1 MQLVADGF
9 RLSQIA
15 EETFSTKKAVQ
26 SRVLRL
32 KKTIRLQNYYTRCYY
47 VIKSK
52 NYQITFCI
60 FKFSQLTSC
69 HKSKITG
76 NFYFRFFV

>member
-32 KKTIRLQNYYTRCYY
+32 KKQLGCKTITHAAITLLRATI
-47 VIKSK
+47 IK
-52 NYQITFCI
+52 
-60 FKFSQLTSC
+60 
-69 HKSKITG
+69 
-76 NFYFRFFV
+76 